1 MPVSTGAAAPS
12 AAAMSVA
19 ELEAAV
25 AAAEL
30 QAERLRAYDEIDNVI
45 RAYGY
50 YLDKNMWDDLA
61 DLFADDGSIELAQR
75 GVYVGRE
82 RVREFLHT
90 VFGAP
95 GPSAGRLGDH
105 LQVQPVI
112 VVSEDGESAVVRSRV
127 LQMMAFAGRSSS
139 WVGGIYLNE
148 FVKEDGVWKMKTD
161 HAFNTFMAPYDVGWA
176 HTMSQTLPGQNE
188 RLPPDLPPS
197 VIFRPF
203 PYVIDIPFTYFNP
216 VTGE

>member
-1 MPVSTGAAAPS
+1 
-12 AAAMSVA
+12 
-19 ELEAAV
+19 
-25 AAAEL
+25 
-30 QAERLRAYDEIDNVI
+30 LRAYDEIDNLI

-61 DLFADDGSIELAQR
+61 DLFAEDGSIELAQR
-75 GVYVGRE
+75 GVYRGRE

-105 LQVQPVI
+105 LQIQPVI
-112 VVSEDGESAVVRSRV
+112 VVAEDGRTAVARTRV
-127 LQMMAFAGRSSS
+127 LQMMGFAGRSAS

-148 FVKEDGVWKMKTD
+148 FVKEDGVWKIKTD
-161 HAFNTFMAPYDVGWA
+161 HAFNTFMANYEGGWT
-176 HTMSQTLPGQNE
+176 HGVSTTLPGQSE
-188 RLPPDLPPS
+188 RLPPDEPPS
-197 VIFRPF
+197 VVFRPF
-203 PYVIDIPFTYFNP
+203 PNVIDIPFPYPNP